1 VRWLVVRHR
10 LSIWASLPR
19 TGTTGTLGR
28 PSYAASQ
35 QQNQRRKKHHRGT
48 EGQAEIN
55 RNTAPAPLGEQ
66 GGPQI
71 AFFSKTGH
79 LLFRNS
85 WLETAGAPLSL
96 SVPWRQHSSAC
107 TQVGEIR
114 SQR

>member
-1 VRWLVVRHR
+1 
-10 LSIWASLPR
+10 
-19 TGTTGTLGR
+19 LGR
-28 PSYAASQ
+28 PSYTASQ
-35 QQNQRRKKHHRGT
+35 QEYRRRKKQNRGT
-48 EGQAEIN
+48 EGQVEIN

-107 TQVGEIR
+107 SQVGEIR